1 MKPNKSTADFVS
13 EINALS
19 EQKEP
24 LMKAAQVVWRA
35 LPLRDQEVI
44 ANRAR
49 QLTTI
54 RNCGSGTALEIY
66 AALCYKIYPQARG
79 KNSLILEQQFGALL
93 HDARSDL

>member
-13 EINALS
+13 EINALN

-49 QLTTI
+49 QLTVL
-54 RNCGSGTALEIY
+54 RNCGSGAALEIY
-66 AALCYKIYPQARG
+66 AALCYKVYPQIKG

-93 HDARSDL
+93 YDARSDL